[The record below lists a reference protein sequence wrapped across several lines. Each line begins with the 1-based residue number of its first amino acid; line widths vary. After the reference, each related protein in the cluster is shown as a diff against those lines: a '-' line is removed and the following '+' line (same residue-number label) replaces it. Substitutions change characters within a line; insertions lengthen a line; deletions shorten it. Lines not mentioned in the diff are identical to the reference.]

1 MPSLNLAIDSL
12 SLFFF
17 LSPFLSDRKFY
28 FTCAHLSKL
37 SNMKNISFSFFIQS
51 PELIACVKK
60 LKAKQEKVE
69 YERMVSN
76 IDRKVVHDP
85 KTFLLEGKDLSRNI
99 ILLSFL
105 PWKSLYHISS
115 NKHLSAYSKFWIKGR
130 ALTGKRVLNR
140 GVGGLLLFWADSALD
155 EA

>member
-12 SLFFF
+12 S
-17 LSPFLSDRKFY
+17 SVFLSDRKFY
-28 FTCAHLSKL
+28 FTCTHLSKL

-76 IDRKVVHDP
+76 IDQKVVHDP

-99 ILLSFL
+99 IILSFL

-140 GVGGLLLFWADSALD
+140 GVGCLLLFWADSAVD

>member
-1 MPSLNLAIDSL
+1 MLSLNLAIDSL
-12 SLFFF
+12 S
-17 LSPFLSDRKFY
+17 SVFLSDRKFY
-28 FTCAHLSKL
+28 FTCTHLSKL
-37 SNMKNISFSFFIQS
+37 SYMKNITFSFFIQS
-51 PELIACVKK
+51 PELVARLKK

-140 GVGGLLLFWADSALD
+140 GVGGLLLFWADSAVD

>member
-12 SLFFF
+12 S
-17 LSPFLSDRKFY
+17 SVFLSDRKFY
-28 FTCAHLSKL
+28 FTCTHLSKL

-51 PELIACVKK
+51 PELIAYVKK

-76 IDRKVVHDP
+76 IDQKVVHDP
-85 KTFLLEGKDLSRNI
+85 KTFLLEGKGLSRNI

-140 GVGGLLLFWADSALD
+140 GVGGLLLFWADSAVD

>member
-1 MPSLNLAIDSL
+1 MLSLNLAIDSL
-12 SLFFF
+12 S
-17 LSPFLSDRKFY
+17 SVFLSDRKFY
-28 FTCAHLSKL
+28 FTCTHLSKL
-37 SNMKNISFSFFIQS
+37 SYMKNITFSFFIQS
-51 PELIACVKK
+51 PELVARLKK

-115 NKHLSAYSKFWIKGR
+115 KKHPSAYSKFWIKGR
-130 ALTGKRVLNR
+130 ALTGKRVLNW
-140 GVGGLLLFWADSALD
+140 GVGGLLLFCADSAVD

>member
-1 MPSLNLAIDSL
+1 
-12 SLFFF
+12 
-17 LSPFLSDRKFY
+17 
-28 FTCAHLSKL
+28 
-37 SNMKNISFSFFIQS
+37 MKNISFSFFIQS
-51 PELIACVKK
+51 PELIAHVKK

-76 IDRKVVHDP
+76 IDQKVVHDP
-85 KTFLLEGKDLSRNI
+85 KTYLLEGKDLSRNI

-115 NKHLSAYSKFWIKGR
+115 NKHLLSAYSKFWIKGR

-140 GVGGLLLFWADSALD
+140 GVGGLLLFWADSAVD